1 LGLGG
6 FSILSDFR
14 LVECCGLVYE
24 ALMVVVMILYLIL
37 HGTVVGVAGIV
48 ALGVA
53 TPFFVTSLG
62 LT

>member
-1 LGLGG
+1 
-6 FSILSDFR
+6 LSDSR
-14 LVECCGLVYE
+14 LVECCELVYE

-48 ALGVA
+48 VLGVA